1 MGAPGC
7 LGSRLRSSQR
17 AAWGN
22 GGSTHPLSCPKGRRL
37 LHLPGVERGRE
48 ASDPVLPNWVVQR
61 KRLQVL
67 GKRVGRPARGIQAVA
82 RGRARCPS
90 ACREVGG
97 GQGRVEAA
105 EPVGPWLKTGPT
117 PKCLRIRPAS
127 PSQEGALLGWHMLL
141 GFLPRVPRALGRGW
155 QGAEGL
161 IRGSQEGNPQGRH
174 SKKG

>member
-1 MGAPGC
+1 MAQPTLSPAPRGGGC
-7 LGSRLRSSQR
+7 YTSQGWRGVERPLTPFCLTGWFKGRGFRSWEREWAGLPGGSRLLQG
-17 AAWGN
+17 AGPDAQV
-22 GGSTHPLSCPKGRRL
+22 PAGR
-37 LHLPGVERGRE
+37 
-48 ASDPVLPNWVVQR
+48 W
-61 KRLQVL
+61 
-67 GKRVGRPARGIQAVA
+67 
-82 RGRARCPS
+82 
-90 ACREVGG
+90 GG

>member
-1 MGAPGC
+1 M
-7 LGSRLRSSQR
+7 RSSQR

-90 ACREVGG
+90 ACREVAGG
-97 GQGRVEAA
+97 RDVWKPLNQL
-105 EPVGPWLKTGPT
+105 GPG
-117 PKCLRIRPAS
+117 
-127 PSQEGALLGWHMLL
+127 
-141 GFLPRVPRALGRGW
+141 
-155 QGAEGL
+155 
-161 IRGSQEGNPQGRH
+161 
-174 SKKG
+174 